1 MAIKAICSRISA
13 PKRRWRS
20 ETDSHAM
27 NWCSGEGFVLQ
38 VVHYVQKRVA
48 EESEYV
54 ASTGIWS
61 IGCLALLIIPSGI
74 HLLVRFSP
82 FFLHFWL
89 LTSLSPDLQ
98 LSSSKRLIR
107 LQFMRVFLRLLTWTS
122 HWVLTNV
129 ESCGCAYV
137 WRRFDVGS
145 SSTIFQDNLLEQ
157 YGGASRTNH
166 GCGNSRYDQV
176 VEPT

>member
-61 IGCLALLIIPSGI
+61 IGCLALLIIPSGM

-89 LTSLSPDLQ
+89 LTSLPPDLQ
-98 LSSSKRLIR
+98 LSSSKWLIR
-107 LQFMRVFLRLLTWTS
+107 LQFMRVFFAFWLGLLTESWLTWSHAAVHMCDDDSTS
-122 HWVLTNV
+122 VPLRQY
-129 ESCGCAYV
+129 SKII
-137 WRRFDVGS
+137 FS
-145 SSTIFQDNLLEQ
+145 SNMVVPVV
-157 YGGASRTNH
+157 RTMAVATLDMI
-166 GCGNSRYDQV
+166 RW
-176 VEPT
+176 